1 MAKKNF
7 LNKVVMKNYMI
18 AVLILSLYGMIISNS
33 HAVSSE
39 AAQIEKLVSQ
49 LKHDLNE
56 YAKFKD
62 LPESYE
68 NKGKM
73 IQASQNIIESA
84 EKIKKMYEESS
95 PRDSEIKQ
103 TIQRLEHLINIHKKN
118 LEKYSF

>member
-1 MAKKNF
+1 
-7 LNKVVMKNYMI
+7 MKNYMI